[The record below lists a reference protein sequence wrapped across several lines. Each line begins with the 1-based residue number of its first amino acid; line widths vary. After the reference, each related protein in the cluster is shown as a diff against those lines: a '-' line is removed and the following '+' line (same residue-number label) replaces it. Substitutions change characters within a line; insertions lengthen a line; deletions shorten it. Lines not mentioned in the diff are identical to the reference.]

1 MRIATACAE
10 DNIHAVD
17 GVLYTHRNEMYM
29 KVLRV
34 FLFVSEQ
41 EMFRDNVG
49 LTTIKSVD
57 CER

>member
-1 MRIATACAE
+1 MRLETAWAGE
-10 DNIHAVD
+10 NIHAVD
-17 GVLYTHRNEMYM
+17 GVYTHRKYM

-41 EMFRDNVG
+41 EMFRDNFG